1 MYNKILVTGGTGLL
15 GTALNGVLPDA
26 TYLSSKDVD
35 LRSFRET
42 KNVFKKVQPDAVI
55 HLAGR
60 ISGLGANM
68 REKGLFYHDNAK
80 INLNVLEAARV
91 CGAKKVLS
99 TLSTCVYPDDAAY
112 PLTEEQIH
120 SGPPH
125 HSNYAYA
132 YAKRMLDVQSRA
144 YREQYGLNCITAVP
158 NNLFGINDNF
168 DLNQSHVLP
177 AMIRKI
183 YEAKRF
189 NKEVVLWGDG
199 SPLREFTFSDDAAK
213 ILVFLLDKYDGKH
226 PINIGNTMEYS
237 IAHAAKLIA
246 SVLGYSGEI
255 IWDVNRPSGQF
266 RKPSSNEK
274 LLNLGWAPN
283 EYTNFQEA
291 LKVVCEWFTK
301 NYENARGIKTND

>member
-15 GTALNGVLPDA
+15 GTALNRVLPDA
-26 TYLSSKDVD
+26 IYLSSKDVD
-35 LRSFRET
+35 LRSFSET
-42 KNVFKKVQPDAVI
+42 SKLFKEVQPDAVI

-60 ISGLGANM
+60 IGGLGANM
-68 REKGLFYHDNAK
+68 MEKGLFYHDNAK

-91 CGAKKVLS
+91 CNAKKVLS
-99 TLSTCVYPDDAAY
+99 TLSTCIYPDDAPY

-168 DLNQSHVLP
+168 DLDRSHVLP
-177 AMIRKI
+177 AMVRKI
-183 YEAKRF
+183 YEAKKF
-189 NKEVVLWGDG
+189 NKEVILWGDG
-199 SPLREFTFSDDAAK
+199 SPLREFTFSEDAAK
-213 ILVFLLDKYDGKH
+213 ILVFLLDKYDGEH

-237 IAHAAKLIA
+237 IAHAAKLLA
-246 SVLGYSGEI
+246 SILDYDGEI
-255 IWDVNRPSGQF
+255 IWNITCPAGQF
-266 RKPSSNEK
+266 RKPSSNKK
-274 LLNLGWAPN
+274 LLSLGWT
-283 EYTNFQEA
+283 EDKYTDFEKA
-291 LKVVCEWFTK
+291 LRTVCTWFAQ
-301 NYENARGIKTND
+301 NYENARGIKKNV